1 MADDILQILYVRRYT
16 DSITNNLFFFFFE
29 AVLKYKP
36 RKFKKTQAIIWNIE
50 PTAFKVH

>member
-1 MADDILQILYVRRYT
+1 MIFYRYSMLEDIQTVLLI
-16 DSITNNLFFFFFE
+16 ICFFE

-36 RKFKKTQAIIWNIE
+36 RKFKKKQAIIWNIE